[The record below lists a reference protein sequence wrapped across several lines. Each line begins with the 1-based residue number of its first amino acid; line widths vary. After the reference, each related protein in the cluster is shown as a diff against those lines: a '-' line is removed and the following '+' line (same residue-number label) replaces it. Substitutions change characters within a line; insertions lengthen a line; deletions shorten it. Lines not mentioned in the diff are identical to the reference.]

1 MSIKSGRGSFMSVKK
16 VGRGSFMA
24 AKDRER
30 EYDFVEQP
38 PEEFFCPVSFAV
50 LLEPYQTQC
59 CANQLSQETYQRL
72 QGQPC
77 PVCREENLAAMK
89 DNFHKRRVFSLKVRC
104 PHKAEGCEWQGEL
117 RGLEQHLNTNS
128 SAGECRYVD
137 VDCPYACGE
146 RVQRRSLEEH
156 KSQRCPLRPFTC
168 QYCNHKATHQ
178 KVTKEHW
185 PVCEKYPL
193 PCPNE
198 CGEGEIER
206 QHLKGHL
213 EQTCPLEVI
222 QCDFSYA
229 GCGAQLQRRLMSAHM
244 KEGMEAHLSL
254 LSLVVPNLQTLVQQ
268 QGDLM
273 KQMRD
278 QSKQQGDQIK
288 QQGDLIKQMRD
299 QSKQDRDQ
307 MKQQGDQIKQ
317 QGDQQGDQ
325 IKQQGDQ
332 MKQQGDQMKQQ
343 GYHIKQQGDQIKQQG
358 DLIKQMRDQIKL
370 DREQDRDQI
379 KQQGDLMIQMR
390 DQMKQMENRIKQLE
404 KPFPPVDII
413 MDDFEKHKK
422 SNDIWFSRPFYTHH
436 GGYKMC
442 LMVDANGVVGGKGTP
457 VSVLVHLMRGEFDDF
472 LKWPFRGDVTIQL
485 KKTDPPHYQMI
496 RSFDNATPDRC
507 VCKPPTKGRNL
518 GWGYYQY
525 ISLADLYAGGY
536 LKDDKLVFC
545 VSDIVVKSK

>member
-1 MSIKSGRGSFMSVKK
+1 
-16 VGRGSFMA
+16 MA

-38 PEEFFCPVSFAV
+38 PKDFFCPVTLAV
-50 LLEPYQTQC
+50 LLEPYLTQC
-59 CANQLSQETYQRL
+59 CGNHLSQETYQSL
-72 QGQPC
+72 QGKNC
-77 PVCREENLAAMK
+77 PVCRERNLISVK
-89 DNFHKRRVFSLKVRC
+89 DKFHMRRVLTLKVRC

-117 RGLEQHLNTNS
+117 RSLEQHLNTNS
-128 SAGECRYVD
+128 STGECRYVN

-178 KVTKEHW
+178 EVTKEHW

-193 PCPNE
+193 TCHE

-222 QCDFSYA
+222 QCNFSYA
-229 GCGAQLQRRLMSAHM
+229 GCGAQLQRRFMPAHM
-244 KEGMEAHLSL
+244 KQGIKDHLSL
-254 LSLVVPNLQTLVQQ
+254 LSLVVPNLQTLVEQ

-278 QSKQQGDQIK
+278 QIKQQADQIK
-288 QQGDLIKQMRD
+288 QRGDRII
-299 QSKQDRDQ
+299 
-307 MKQQGDQIKQ
+307 QQA
-317 QGDQQGDQ
+317 DQ

-332 MKQQGDQMKQQ
+332 MK
-343 GYHIKQQGDQIKQQG
+343 
-358 DLIKQMRDQIKL
+358 L
-370 DREQDRDQI
+370 
-379 KQQGDLMIQMR
+379 
-390 DQMKQMENRIKQLE
+390 MENRIKQLE

-413 MDDFEKHKK
+413 MDDFEQHKK
-422 SNDIWFSRPFYTHH
+422 SNDKWCSPSFYTHL
-436 GGYKMC
+436 GGYRMC
-442 LMVDANGVVGGKGTP
+442 LRVDANGDGAEKGTH
-457 VSVLVHLMRGEFDDF
+457 VSVFVYLMRGEFDDI

-485 KKTDPPHYQMI
+485 KKNAPSHYQLML
-496 RSFDNATPDRC
+496 SFDDNTPNERM
-507 VCKPPTKGRNL
+507 CKPTKERNL
-518 GWGYYQY
+518 GWGYGEYL
-525 ISLADLYAGGY
+525 SHADLYAGGY

>member
-89 DNFHKRRVFSLKVRC
+89 DNFHKRRVLLLKVRC

-117 RGLEQHLNTNS
+117 RSLEQHLNTNS

-168 QYCNHKATHQ
+168 QYCNYKATHQ

-193 PCPNE
+193 TCPNE
-198 CGEGEIER
+198 CGEEEIER

-222 QCDFSYA
+222 QCNFSYA

-254 LSLVVPNLQTLVQQ
+254 LAQEIPKLHNTVQQ
-268 QGDLM
+268 QA
-273 KQMRD
+273 D
-278 QSKQQGDQIK
+278 Q
-288 QQGDLIKQMRD
+288 
-299 QSKQDRDQ
+299 
-307 MKQQGDQIKQ
+307 
-317 QGDQQGDQ
+317 
-325 IKQQGDQ
+325 
-332 MKQQGDQMKQQ
+332 
-343 GYHIKQQGDQIKQQG
+343 IKQQGDQIKQ
-358 DLIKQMRDQIKL
+358 
-370 DREQDRDQI
+370 
-379 KQQGDLMIQMR
+379 MR
-390 DQMKQMENRIKQLE
+390 DQMKLQMRRLV
-404 KPFPPVDII
+404 PPVDII
-413 MDDFEKHKK
+413 MDDFEQHKK
-422 SNDIWFSRPFYTHH
+422 INDVWFSPPLTFYTHL
-436 GGYKMC
+436 GGYRLC
-442 LMVDANGVVGGKGTP
+442 LQVQANGYIGGKGTH
-457 VSVLVHLMRGEFDDF
+457 VSVFVNLMKGEFDDL
-472 LKWPFRGDVTIQL
+472 LKWPFCGDVTIQL
-485 KKTDPPHYQMI
+485 KKTDPPHYQKI
-496 RSFDNATPDRC
+496 RSFDNATPDEC
-507 VCKPPTKGRNL
+507 VCKPTKEKNDD
-518 GWGYYQY
+518 GWGYHEY
-525 ISLADLYAGGY
+525 ISHADLYADGY

-545 VSDIVVKSK
+545 VSKVVVKSK

>member
-1 MSIKSGRGSFMSVKK
+1 
-16 VGRGSFMA
+16 MA
-24 AKDRER
+24 RELER

-38 PEEFFCPVSFAV
+38 PEEFFCPVTFAV

-77 PVCREENLAAMK
+77 PVCREKNLAAMK
-89 DNFHKRRVFSLKVRC
+89 DNFHKRRVLSLKVRC

-117 RGLEQHLNTNS
+117 RSLEQHLDTNS
-128 SAGECRYVD
+128 SAGECGYVD

-193 PCPNE
+193 PCPNK
-198 CGEGEIER
+198 CGEEEIER

-213 EQTCPLEVI
+213 EQTCPLVVI

-229 GCGAQLQRRLMSAHM
+229 GCGTQLQRRLMSAHM

-254 LSLVVPNLQTLVQQ
+254 LSLVAQEVPKLQTVVQQ
-268 QGDLM
+268 QADLVK
-273 KQMRD
+273 KQDD
-278 QSKQQGDQIK
+278 QLKQQITQQGDQMKLMADLIK
-288 QQGDLIKQMRD
+288 QQGDLIKQ
-299 QSKQDRDQ
+299 
-307 MKQQGDQIKQ
+307 I
-317 QGDQQGDQ
+317 
-325 IKQQGDQ
+325 
-332 MKQQGDQMKQQ
+332 
-343 GYHIKQQGDQIKQQG
+343 
-358 DLIKQMRDQIKL
+358 
-370 DREQDRDQI
+370 
-379 KQQGDLMIQMR
+379 
-390 DQMKQMENRIKQLE
+390 ENQIKQLE

-413 MDDFEKHKK
+413 MDDFEQHKK
-422 SNDIWFSRPFYTHH
+422 MNNEWYSPPFYTHL
-436 GGYKMC
+436 GGYRMC
-442 LMVDANGVVGGKGTP
+442 LGVVANGYDEGKGTH
-457 VSVLVHLMRGEFDDF
+457 VSVYVFPMRGEYDD
-472 LKWPFRGDVTIQL
+472 LLQWPFHGEVTIQL

-496 RSFDNATPDRC
+496 RSFDNATPDEC
-507 VCKPPTKGRNL
+507 DCKPTKERNN
-518 GWGYYQY
+518 GWGFHEY
-525 ISLADLYAGGY
+525 ISHADLYAGGY

-545 VSDIVVKSK
+545 VSDIVVESK

>member
-1 MSIKSGRGSFMSVKK
+1 
-16 VGRGSFMA
+16 MA
-24 AKDRER
+24 CSKGYER

-59 CANQLSQETYQRL
+59 CANQLSQEAYQRL

-77 PVCREENLAAMK
+77 PVCREENLAAVK
-89 DNFHKRRVFSLKVRC
+89 DNYHKRRVLSLKVRC
-104 PHKAEGCEWQGEL
+104 PHKAEGCEWEGEL
-117 RGLEQHLNTNS
+117 RSLEQHLNTNS

-198 CGEGEIER
+198 CGEEEIER

-222 QCDFSYA
+222 HCDFSYA

-254 LSLVVPNLQTLVQQ
+254 LSLVVPTLQTIVQ
-268 QGDLM
+268 
-273 KQMRD
+273 
-278 QSKQQGDQIK
+278 QQGDQIK
-288 QQGDLIKQMRD
+288 QQGDMMNQMRD
-299 QSKQDRDQ
+299 QIKQDRDQ
-307 MKQQGDQIKQ
+307 MK
-317 QGDQQGDQ
+317 
-325 IKQQGDQ
+325 
-332 MKQQGDQMKQQ
+332 
-343 GYHIKQQGDQIKQQG
+343 H
-358 DLIKQMRDQIKL
+358 
-370 DREQDRDQI
+370 
-379 KQQGDLMIQMR
+379 
-390 DQMKQMENRIKQLE
+390 MENRIKQLE
-404 KPFPPVDII
+404 KPFPPLDII
-413 MDDFEKHKK
+413 MDDFKKHKK
-422 SNDIWFSRPFYTHH
+422 KADIWYSPPFYTHL
-436 GGYKMC
+436 GGYMMC
-442 LMVDANGVVGGKGTP
+442 LKVYPNGIGFGEGTH
-457 VSVLVHLMRGEFDDF
+457 VSVFVCLMRGEFDDL
-472 LKWPFRGDVTIQL
+472 LKWPFRGGVAIQL
-485 KKTDPPHYQMI
+485 KIPPHQQLI
-496 RSFDNATPDRC
+496 INLDDSTPNAS
-507 VCKPPTKGRNL
+507 VCKPINEMNL
-518 GWGYYQY
+518 GQGFQKYM
-525 ISLADLYAGGY
+525 SHADLYAGGY

-545 VSDIVVKSK
+545 VSDIEVKSK